1 MKPQLLLLTGGINHD
16 FDHARR
22 RLTDLLSPSFDVAA
36 TTDVKDLGQL
46 SDDHFAAAVIFTC
59 EKLHEP
65 PPPEVSEV
73 FEAVTRFVEGGGG
86 LVLIHSAITSFADRP
101 AWKRLI
107 GAEMAGGTLDQRY
120 MLAWDDAKH
129 PVVAGVEP
137 WEIDDEHYQLTVP
150 RRGQFIGPAPG
161 SWVFASSLWQGQRYV
176 FGYERIVDR
185 GRIIAL
191 AAGHRSA
198 TLDDVRYGKLIQQ
211 AARHAAKE

>member
-1 MKPQLLLLTGGINHD
+1 MKHQLLLLTGGINHD

-22 RLTDLLSPSFDVAA
+22 RLTALLSPDFDVVA

-46 SDDHFAAAVIFTC
+46 RDDHFAAAVIFTC
-59 EKLHEP
+59 EKLNE
-65 PPPEVSEV
+65 PPEV
-73 FEAVTRFVEGGGG
+73 FDAATRFVEQGGG

-120 MLAWDDAKH
+120 MLTWDDAKH

-137 WEIDDEHYQLTVP
+137 WEIDDEHYQLSVPP
-150 RRGQFIGPAPG
+150 RRGQLIAPAPG
-161 SWVFASSLWQGQRYV
+161 SGVFASSLWRGGRYV
-176 FGYERIVDR
+176 FGYECIVGR

-191 AAGHRSA
+191 AAGHRGA
-198 TLDDVRYGKLIQQ
+198 TLDDVRYGKLIRQ
-211 AARHAAKE
+211 AARYAAKECS

>member
-1 MKPQLLLLTGGINHD
+1 MTQPQLLLLTGGINHD

-22 RLTDLLSPSFDVAA
+22 RLTALLSPDFDVVA

-46 SDDHFAAAVIFTC
+46 RDGDFRAAVVFTC
-59 EKLHEP
+59 DKPNEP
-65 PPPEVSEV
+65 AEV
-73 FEAVTRFVEGGGG
+73 FDVATRFVESGGG
-86 LVLIHSAITSFADRP
+86 LVLIHSAITSFADRS

-137 WEIDDEHYQLTVP
+137 WEIDDEHYQLTA
-150 RRGQFIGPAPG
+150 PAPG
-161 SWVFASSLWQGQRYV
+161 SGVFASSLWRGGRYV
-176 FGYERIVDR
+176 FGYERIAGPGS

-211 AARHAAKE
+211 AARYAAKECS